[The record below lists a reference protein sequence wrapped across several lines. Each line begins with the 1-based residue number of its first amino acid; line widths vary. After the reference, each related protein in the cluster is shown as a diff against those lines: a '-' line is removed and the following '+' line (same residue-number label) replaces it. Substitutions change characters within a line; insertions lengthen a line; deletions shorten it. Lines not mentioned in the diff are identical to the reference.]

1 MNTLHEVMYLL
12 FYDICLYVESVSLL
26 KYHTRNSVIH
36 PLHYVRINGYSFFK
50 GMPTVRFENI
60 LISEY
65 FKIKI
70 SNNFNFK
77 ILQH

>member
-26 KYHTRNSVIH
+26 KYHTHANSVIH

-50 GMPTVRFENI
+50 GCRQFDLKT
-60 LISEY
+60 Y
-65 FKIKI
+65 
-70 SNNFNFK
+70 
-77 ILQH
+77 